1 MKGFEAALPQFEAL
15 GAQVVGISTDHHLAL
30 AAWQKDQGSKQLFL
44 SDFRRQM
51 LPADGAMQTD
61 EKSPGF
67 RYAKRAY
74 FIIDK
79 AGTVEVMEVMDNP
92 LGLLE
97 ADEGPKATKAA
108 APWFA
113 A

>member
-30 AAWQKDQGSKQLFL
+30 AAWQKDQTSRQLFL

-51 LPADGAMQTD
+51 LPAYGAMQTD
-61 EKSPGF
+61 EKSPVY

-79 AGTVEVMEVMDNP
+79 KGTVRFMKVMDNP
-92 LGLLE
+92 LDLLDP
-97 ADEGPKATKAA
+97 DEVLKATKAA
-108 APWFA
+108 SA
-113 A
+113 

>member
-51 LPADGAMQTD
+51 LPAGARRLEGSRQRGRPCAD
-61 EKSPGF
+61 PSSISRSP
-67 RYAKRAY
+67 RTLRASR
-74 FIIDK
+74 
-79 AGTVEVMEVMDNP
+79 ANRPPT
-92 LGLLE
+92 
-97 ADEGPKATKAA
+97 ATPPGKGV
-108 APWFA
+108 
-113 A
+113 